1 MRVVAILVV
10 AMALVAG
17 IVPQFTYC
25 KTQSTSS
32 DPTMTMSSSTAASGT
47 SSAMTTGTAATPAA
61 PMPCY
66 WTARAA
72 LGVAPPLLLA
82 GVLLF
87 FARRKETRRAL
98 AVLIALLGLVVIL
111 LPTVL
116 IGVSAQASAVCNTV
130 MRPAMVAAGGLA
142 LALGLIALLTNEL
155 RPERQPVAGQP
166 AS

>member
-1 MRVVAILVV
+1 
-10 AMALVAG
+10 
-17 IVPQFTYC
+17 
-25 KTQSTSS
+25 
-32 DPTMTMSSSTAASGT
+32 MTMSSSIAASGT
-47 SSAMTTGTAATPAA
+47 SGAMTTGTAATPAA
-61 PMPCY
+61 PICSR
-66 WTARAA
+66 RAA

-87 FARRKETRRAL
+87 FARRKETRQCL

-116 IGVSAQASAVCNTV
+116 IGVGAQASAVCNTV